1 MPVLPHNASAAERE
15 RLAYI
20 LGLPEH
26 PIAELWLEAE
36 QQVEACEGELETAI
50 EQAYQ
55 RGLAEGRGPDT
66 QAELT
71 ALRRET
77 ERLRAQV
84 EQLRRDLREA
94 ADWLTSEP
102 ARLVAQRR
110 SAAAALRVRA
120 ACTVATH

>member
-1 MPVLPHNASAAERE
+1 MNSLPSNASAVERE

-26 PIAELWLEAE
+26 PVAELWLEAE
-36 QQVEACEGELETAI
+36 QQAEACEGELETAV

-55 RGLAEGRGPDT
+55 RGLAQGRGPDT
-66 QAELT
+66 ESQITVLRQQAAQLHS
-71 ALRRET
+71 
-77 ERLRAQV
+77 QV

-102 ARLVAQRR
+102 ARLIGQRR
-110 SAAAALRVRA
+110 TAAAALRVRA
-120 ACTVATH
+120 ARTASTH

>member
-1 MPVLPHNASAAERE
+1 MTSLPTKASAAERE

-26 PIAELWLEAE
+26 PVAELWLEAE
-36 QQVEACEGELETAI
+36 QQAEACEGELETAI

-66 QAELT
+66 EAELT
-71 ALRRET
+71 ALRQQT
-77 ERLRAQV
+77 EQLRAQA

-120 ACTVATH
+120 ACTSTH